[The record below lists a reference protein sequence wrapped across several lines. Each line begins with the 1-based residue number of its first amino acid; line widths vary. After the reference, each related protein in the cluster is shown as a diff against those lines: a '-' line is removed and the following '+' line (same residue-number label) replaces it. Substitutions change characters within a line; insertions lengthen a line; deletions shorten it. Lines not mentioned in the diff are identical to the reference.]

1 MAVYDCFPFFN
12 ENDLLEIRL
21 NQHWDYV
28 DKFIVTEAG
37 ETHTGLKKPFNFDHE
52 RFKKYDSK
60 IIYHQIKD
68 FRKEIQ
74 EVGAEV
80 LDNYSLRDRSQ
91 NGQFTDD
98 WVRDHFQGNYPVKIL
113 KELGAKDTDITYF
126 SAVDEI
132 LSDQGFK
139 EGIAR
144 FVNKDEMYE
153 LKSGGEK
160 VHSQN
165 NQPVLIRPTFGFF
178 LDMYVYKFNL
188 FCKKISVAQMT
199 EFSVL
204 KQMLP
209 STMRG
214 MSMGTHPS
222 VDNAGWHFTFMDNTD
237 GDRVLQKQ
245 KSWAHSRDV
254 IPGQKVK
261 FTHTTKKEALER
273 LFEDLKVTKV
283 PITEQSHPKYLID
296 NLEKY
301 KDYIC
306 EEKG

>member
-1 MAVYDCFPFFN
+1 MK
-12 ENDLLEIRL
+12 
-21 NQHWDYV
+21 Q
-28 DKFIVTEAG
+28 
-37 ETHTGLKKPFNFDHE
+37 
-52 RFKKYDSK
+52 FKDN
-60 IIYHQIKD
+60 
-68 FRKEIQ
+68 KEI
-74 EVGAEV
+74 
-80 LDNYSLRDRSQ
+80 
-91 NGQFTDD
+91 
-98 WVRDHFQGNYPVKIL
+98 K
-113 KELGAKDTDITYF
+113 
-126 SAVDEI
+126 
-132 LSDQGFK
+132 
-139 EGIAR
+139 
-144 FVNKDEMYE
+144 
-153 LKSGGEK
+153 KSWCIKLMDGEK

-178 LDMYVYKFNL
+178 LDTYVYKFNL